1 MAALIAGHGHGSSS
15 GIQGIAPSAKILPV
29 IITKT
34 GREINPRVMAR
45 GVEWAT
51 GERAAVINIS
61 SGGGPSFDL
70 RDAVEA
76 AINKN
81 VVVVAAV
88 GNASSE
94 AIINYPAAFDGV
106 LAVGATGRSGQH
118 SSISVKDSRIQ
129 ICAPGVDII
138 SARRNK
144 GYGTATGTS
153 DSTAIVSGAVALIR
167 SKFPELS
174 AKEVVH
180 RLTAT
185 ADDIGA
191 PGRDDECGFGRLN
204 IVKALTAEV
213 APLEAGNGASPSGGG
228 SPSVGSGD
236 GRSGFS
242 SPEAGA
248 PRDEGSAGSGRVW
261 VFGGLAGL
269 LAALGVLGLVRLRR
283 RGRVGG

>member
-1 MAALIAGHGHGSSS
+1 MASLIAGHGRGESS
-15 GIQGIAPSAKILPV
+15 GIKGIAPSAKILPV
-29 IITKT
+29 ITTEDRLGDATIMAKGVTWAESQKA
-34 GREINPRVMAR
+34 RVISIS
-45 GVEWAT
+45 GAT
-51 GERAAVINIS
+51 GP
-61 SGGGPSFDL
+61 GFDL
-70 RDAVEA
+70 SDAIDQA
-76 AINKN
+76 LDSDI
-81 VVVVAAV
+81 VVVAAA
-88 GNASSE
+88 GNTASD

-106 LAVGATGRSGQH
+106 LAVGATGRNGQY
-118 SSISVKDSRIQ
+118 SSISVKDERVQ

-153 DSTAIVSGAVALIR
+153 DSTAIVSGAAALIR
-167 SKFPELS
+167 SKFPELP

-228 SPSVGSGD
+228 SPSVGGGD
-236 GRSGFS
+236 GRPGFS

-248 PRDEGSAGSGRVW
+248 PGDEGSAGSGRVW